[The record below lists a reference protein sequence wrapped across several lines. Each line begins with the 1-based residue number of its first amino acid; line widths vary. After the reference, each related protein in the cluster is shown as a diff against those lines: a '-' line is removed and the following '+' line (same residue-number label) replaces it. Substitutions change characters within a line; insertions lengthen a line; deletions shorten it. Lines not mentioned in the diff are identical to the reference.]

1 MAMTSHHVIQR
12 RLSRAIRVGRVTVG
26 GGAPIAVQTMT
37 NTDTEDVAAT
47 VAQVRAAVKAGADIV
62 RISVPTLAAAQAFGK
77 IKKEVGYIPLV
88 ADIHFNYRCALAAA
102 EAGADCLRINPGNIG
117 NDHKVGEVIACARH
131 HGVPIRIG
139 VNAGSLEGDLQE
151 KYGEPNADALV
162 ESALRHIEILKRHN
176 FEDFKV
182 SLKASEVFM
191 TVFAYRKLATLID
204 QPLHLGITEAGG
216 LRAGAVKSSIGLG
229 MLLADGIGDTIRV
242 SLAADPVEEIK
253 VGWDILK
260 SLHLRHR
267 GINLVACPSCSRQ
280 NFDVIKAVAE
290 LETRFDEIDE
300 PLDLAVIG
308 CVVNGPGEAR
318 EAAIGVAGG
327 YPNSIYVDG
336 KIQHKVHNDELVDTL
351 ERLVREKIAARR
363 AAKAAAA
370 DSAATPSPTTPA

>member
-1 MAMTSHHVIQR
+1 MTSHHQIER
-12 RLSRAIRVGRVTVG
+12 RLSRQIRVGRVAIG

-47 VAQVRAAVKAGADIV
+47 VAQIRAAVKSGADIV
-62 RISVPTLAAAQAFGK
+62 RVSVPTLAAAKAFGE
-77 IKKEVGYIPLV
+77 IKKEVGYVPLV
-88 ADIHFNYRCALAAA
+88 ADIHFNYKCALAAA

-117 NDHKVGEVIACARH
+117 SDKKVSEVVACARH

-139 VNAGSLEGDLQE
+139 VNAGSLEAELQE

-182 SLKASEVFM
+182 SLKASEVFL
-191 TVFAYRKLATLID
+191 TVFAYRKLARLID

-242 SLAADPVEEIK
+242 SLAADPVEEVK

-260 SLHLRHR
+260 SLHLRSR

-280 NFDVIKAVAE
+280 NFDVIKAVTE
-290 LETRFDEIDE
+290 LESRFDEVDE

-336 KIQHKVHNDELVDTL
+336 KIQHKAHNAELVDVL
-351 ERLVREKIAARR
+351 EKLVREKLAQRR
-363 AAKAAAA
+363 AERAAAVDRNA
-370 DSAATPSPTTPA
+370 EDAETAHS

>member
-1 MAMTSHHVIQR
+1 MAMSSHHRIQR
-12 RLSRAIRVGRVTVG
+12 RVSRAIRVGRVTVG
-26 GGAPIAVQTMT
+26 GGAPVAVQTMT
-37 NTDTEDVAAT
+37 NTDTENVEAT
-47 VAQVRAAVKAGADIV
+47 VAQIQAVMKAGADIV
-62 RISVPTLAAAQAFGK
+62 RVSVPTLKAAQAFGE
-77 IKKEVGYIPLV
+77 IKRRVGYVPLV
-88 ADIHFNYRCALAAA
+88 ADIHFNYRCGIAAA

-117 NDHKVGEVIACARH
+117 SDQKVAEVVACAKH
-131 HGVPIRIG
+131 HGIPIRIG
-139 VNAGSLEGDLQE
+139 VNAGSLEGELQE

-216 LRAGAVKSSIGLG
+216 ARAGSVKSAIGLG
-229 MLLADGIGDTIRV
+229 MLLAEGIGDTIRV

-260 SLHLRHR
+260 SLHLRAR

-280 NFDVIKAVAE
+280 NFDVIKAVTE
-290 LETRFDEIDE
+290 LEQRFDAIDE
-300 PLDLAVIG
+300 PLDVAVIG

-336 KIQHKVHNDELVDTL
+336 RIQHKAHNHELVDVL
-351 ERLVREKIAARR
+351 DRLVREKIAQRR
-363 AAKAAAA
+363 EAGSGTRESSEA
-370 DSAATPSPTTPA
+370 DSTNDS

>member
-1 MAMTSHHVIQR
+1 MAMKSQHTITR

-26 GGAPIAVQTMT
+26 GTAAIAVQTMT

-62 RISVPTLAAAQAFGK
+62 RISVPTLAAAKAFGQ
-77 IKKEVGYIPLV
+77 IKKEVGYVPLV
-88 ADIHFNYRCALAAA
+88 ADIHFNYKCGLAAA

-117 NDHKVGEVIACARH
+117 NDKKVAEVIACAKH
-131 HGVPIRIG
+131 HGIPIRIG

-151 KYGEPNADALV
+151 KYGEPNSDALV
-162 ESALRHIEILKRHN
+162 ESALRHVEILKRHN

-182 SLKASEVFM
+182 SLKASEIFM
-191 TVFAYRKLATLID
+191 TVEAYRKLGKLID

-216 LRAGAVKSSIGLG
+216 LRSGAVKSSIGLG
-229 MLLADGIGDTIRV
+229 MLLAEGIGDTIRI
-242 SLAADPVEEIK
+242 SLAADPVEEVK

-280 NFDVIKAVAE
+280 NFDVVKVVAE
-290 LETRFDEIDE
+290 LESRFEDIDE
-300 PLDLAVIG
+300 PLDLAIIG
-308 CVVNGPGEAR
+308 CVVNGPGESR

-327 YPNSIYVDG
+327 RPNSIYVDG
-336 KIQHKVHNDELVDTL
+336 SIQHKFKNEELVDRL
-351 ERLVREKIAARR
+351 EALVKEKIAQRKATRERERR
-363 AAKAAAA
+363 EEQQSDAK
-370 DSAATPSPTTPA
+370 

>member
-1 MAMTSHHVIQR
+1 MAMKSHHKIER
-12 RLSRAIRVGRVTVG
+12 RKSRQIRVGRVPIG
-26 GGAPIAVQTMT
+26 GDAPIAVQTMT

-47 VAQVRAAVKAGADIV
+47 VAQVKAAVKAGADLV
-62 RISVPTLAAAQAFGK
+62 RISVPTIAAAKAFGE
-77 IKKEVGYIPLV
+77 IKKQVGYVPLI
-88 ADIHFNYRCALAAA
+88 ADIHFNYKCALAAA

-117 NDHKVGEVIACARH
+117 GERKVDEVVACARH

-151 KYGEPNADALV
+151 KYGEPNSDALV
-162 ESALRHIEILKRHN
+162 ESALRHIELLDKRN
-176 FEDFKV
+176 FPDFKV

-191 TVFAYRKLATLID
+191 TVEAYRKLAKQIE

-229 MLLADGIGDTIRV
+229 MLLADGIGDTIRI
-242 SLAADPVEEIK
+242 SLAADPVEEVK

-260 SLHLRHR
+260 SLHLRNR

-280 NFDVIKAVAE
+280 NFDVIKVVNE
-290 LETRFDEIDE
+290 LESRLEDIDE

-318 EAAIGVAGG
+318 EAHLGVAGG
-327 YPNSIYVDG
+327 RPNSIYVDG
-336 KIQHKVHNDELVDTL
+336 TIQHKSHNEQLVDTL
-351 ERLVREKIAARR
+351 EKLARAKLAER
-363 AAKAAAA
+363 AAAKAASSEKA
-370 DSAATPSPTTPA
+370 DGQ

>member
-1 MAMTSHHVIQR
+1 MAMTHHHQITR
-12 RLSRAIRVGRVTVG
+12 RVSRALRVGRVTVG
-26 GGAPIAVQTMT
+26 GGAPVAVQTMT

-47 VAQVRAAVKAGADIV
+47 VAQIRACVKSGADIV
-62 RISVPTLAAAQAFGK
+62 RVSVPTLKAAEAFRE
-77 IKKEVGYIPLV
+77 IKRQVGYVPLV
-88 ADIHFNYRCALAAA
+88 ADIHFNYKCALAAA

-117 NDHKVGEVIACARH
+117 SDKKVSEVVACARH
-131 HGVPIRIG
+131 HGIPIRIG
-139 VNAGSLEGDLQE
+139 VNAGSLEADLQE

-182 SLKASEVFM
+182 SLKASEIFM

-204 QPLHLGITEAGG
+204 QPLHLGINEAGG
-216 LRAGAVKSSIGLG
+216 ARAGAVKSAAGLG
-229 MLLADGIGDTIRV
+229 MLLADGIGDTIRI
-242 SLAADPVEEIK
+242 SLAADPVEEVK
-253 VGWDILK
+253 VGWDLLK
-260 SLHLRHR
+260 CLHLRNR

-280 NFDVIKAVAE
+280 NFDVIKAVQE

-300 PLDLAVIG
+300 PLDVAVIG

-336 KIQHKVHNDELVDTL
+336 KIAHKVHNDELVDLL
-351 ERLVREKIAARR
+351 EKLVREKIAARKAAR
-363 AAKAAAA
+363 AA
-370 DSAATPSPTTPA
+370 TTSVA